1 MSSCQVLLHSYDAFS
16 WSQSKRYA
24 EVKIGGHSLDH
35 KQIFHKRKFNSQ
47 CSGSREI
54 IHYRS
59 SRAYAFVPPK
69 PLIYASTKIGGH
81 ELDHVPFIHRGKPS
95 GPILLLTELACDQS
109 ADAHKCGI
117 TSQIVE
123 SAFPSVKLCCR
134 NGKSH
139 KISSMTNKKH
149 KCAEKSAGFSNP
161 ATINHNDEKGL
172 DPFGMLT
179 LTASSFRMCLLLK
192 QWLGASADSNRSIS
206 SSREPWRRRIATAS
220 NSSKLLQFDYIR
232 LLGDGQ
238 SGTVFLMCRKDKK
251 YGSFVVLKES
261 DKLALAENEMQL
273 LNRIHSPHIVH
284 VYDFFRE
291 EIGHQTLAYM
301 EMEYCD
307 GGDLHQYI
315 VKNGALKPESFLE
328 IFCQIC
334 IGLRDIHKA
343 GVMHC
348 DLKPS
353 NILLTASK
361 IVKIAD
367 FGVSKQLN
375 QTVTYHPAGT
385 LAYMAPEVRQFL
397 FNSEVSF
404 DFRADIW
411 SLGAIGIAMITGDP
425 EPRIAIRPVEEIA
438 SSLDKFGFPKKI
450 VQVVLQMLVK
460 VPKNRF
466 SRLDLVRDICYLM
479 DFSKCYSILESQQRE
494 AAQDDSRSNCCAHI
508 GDRGSVCPGSEDY
521 MQGTPRDLARHFL
534 KQQENRSLSYSKFHR
549 GFKDPATEFSTFC
562 AIMTQEFAAISKE
575 INEIEKALREQ
586 QQSEMAQLIRSIQVA
601 EKEKLF
607 LTSALFLEKTRL
619 RSERMKRVRDGQ
631 EDSESVTIPLL
642 EKSIDRISE
651 KHTHII
657 SEINELLET
666 FQSELNELF

>member
-1 MSSCQVLLHSYDAFS
+1 MNASDGTCIFVFPRTFGLFPQQLLLNRLIDFNLKDLMSSCQVLLHSYDAFS

-220 NSSKLLQFDYIR
+220 NSSKLLQFGYIR

-353 NILLTASK
+353 NILLT
-361 IVKIAD
+361 
-367 FGVSKQLN
+367 
-375 QTVTYHPAGT
+375 
-385 LAYMAPEVRQFL
+385 VRL
-397 FNSEVSF
+397 
-404 DFRADIW
+404 
-411 SLGAIGIAMITGDP
+411 T
-425 EPRIAIRPVEEIA
+425 
-438 SSLDKFGFPKKI
+438 SSLF
-450 VQVVLQMLVK
+450 
-460 VPKNRF
+460 
-466 SRLDLVRDICYLM
+466 
-479 DFSKCYSILESQQRE
+479 
-494 AAQDDSRSNCCAHI
+494 
-508 GDRGSVCPGSEDY
+508 
-521 MQGTPRDLARHFL
+521 
-534 KQQENRSLSYSKFHR
+534 
-549 GFKDPATEFSTFC
+549 
-562 AIMTQEFAAISKE
+562 
-575 INEIEKALREQ
+575 
-586 QQSEMAQLIRSIQVA
+586 EM
-601 EKEKLF
+601 
-607 LTSALFLEKTRL
+607 
-619 RSERMKRVRDGQ
+619 
-631 EDSESVTIPLL
+631 
-642 EKSIDRISE
+642 
-651 KHTHII
+651 
-657 SEINELLET
+657 
-666 FQSELNELF
+666 